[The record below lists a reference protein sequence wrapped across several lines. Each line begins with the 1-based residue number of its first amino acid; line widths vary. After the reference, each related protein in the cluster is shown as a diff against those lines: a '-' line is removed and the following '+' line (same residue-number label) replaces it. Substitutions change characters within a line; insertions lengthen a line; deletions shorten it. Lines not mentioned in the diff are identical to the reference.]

1 MLNLL
6 TYCNDICFF
15 RINTPM
21 RMRVIV
27 LAMLLLCANWLLA
40 QNCTTLGQTPGT
52 AFPVCGVSTFSQA
65 NVPICGVHNLAVP
78 GCSGNG
84 AGYGDK
90 NPFWYKFT
98 CFTSGTLGFL
108 ITPTDLGDDYDWMLY
123 DVTGRNPDD
132 VFTDNSLIV
141 TGNWAGTYGTTGA
154 SAAGVT
160 HIECGSDPSENKP
173 TFSAMPTLIVGHTYL
188 LMISH
193 FTDSQIGYKLSFG
206 GGTAVITDP
215 TLPKL
220 GTVLPGCGGVNVK
233 VVINK
238 KMKCNSLA
246 ANGSDFTLSP
256 AAATITGASSLSC
269 SSGFD
274 MDTVLLTFG
283 SALPPGN
290 YTLTMSKGS
299 DGNTLLDNCDR
310 NIPEGD
316 NLPFTIVAIQPT
328 PLDSLKPVG
337 CAPKDIDLVF
347 RKAIRCNTIAADGSD
362 FKITGPTPVTI
373 TGAKGVCSN
382 GLTYTISLQL
392 AAPIQ
397 TAGTYTIHLVTGLDG
412 STITDECGQTTPA
425 GVTLNFVTK
434 DTVNARFDH
443 QLYLTCTFGS
453 VVCSHPGGNGVN
465 EWNWNFNNQGQS
477 TLQNPTFTFPDFGT
491 KTIRL
496 AVSNG
501 VCKDTAEATVL
512 LDNDLRA
519 GFMLPDV
526 LCPEDAA
533 VFKDTS
539 FGKIIAWNW
548 DFDNGNGSQLQTPTP
563 QRFNRPAGR
572 NGFYTIRLIIE
583 NDLHCFD
590 TATHKM
596 EIVRSCYIA
605 VPNAF
610 TPNGDGNNDFLY
622 PLNAYKATR
631 LEFQVY
637 NRYGQQVFFTTSWLR
652 KWDGTLNGE
661 PQPSGAYVWKL
672 SYTNSDTGQRIFMK
686 GISALIR

>member
-1 MLNLL
+1 MK
-6 TYCNDICFF
+6 C
-15 RINTPM
+15 
-21 RMRVIV
+21 RVVV
-27 LAMLLLCANWLLA
+27 LALLLLCANRLFS
-40 QNCTTLGQTPGT
+40 QNCTTLGQTPST
-52 AFPVCGVSTFSQA
+52 AFPVCGESAFNQTS
-65 NVPICGVHNLAVP
+65 VPICNTQNLYVP
-78 GCSGNG
+78 GCSANG
-84 AGYGDK
+84 AGYSDK

-123 DVTGRNPDD
+123 DITGHNPND

-141 TGNWAGTYGTTGA
+141 TGNWAGTYGLTGA
-154 SAAGVT
+154 SASGVT
-160 HIECGSDPSENKP
+160 HIECGSDPAQNKP
-173 TFSAMPTLIVGHTYL
+173 TFSAMPALIAGHTYL

-215 TLPKL
+215 KLPKL
-220 GTVLPGCGGVNVK
+220 DKALPGCGGVSVK
-233 VVINK
+233 VVMNK

-256 AAATITGASSLSC
+256 AAAPITGASSASC
-269 SSGFD
+269 STGFD

-283 SALPPGN
+283 NALPPGN
-290 YTLTMSKGS
+290 YTLTMSKGG
-299 DGNTLLDNCDR
+299 DANTLLDNCDR

-316 NLPFTIVAIQPT
+316 KLSFTVVAIQPT

-337 CAPKDIDLVF
+337 CAPKTLDLVF
-347 RKAIRCNTIAADGSD
+347 SKGIKCSAIAADGSD
-362 FKITGPTPVTI
+362 FKVTGPRPVTI
-373 TGAKGVCSN
+373 TGARGACSN
-382 GLTYTISLQL
+382 GLTYTITLQL
-392 AAPIQ
+392 ATPIE

-412 STITDECGQTTPA
+412 NTIVDECGQQTPA

-434 DTVNARFDH
+434 DTVNARFNY
-443 QLYLTCTFGS
+443 QLYLGCKMDS

-465 EWNWNFNNQGQS
+465 TWAWNFNNEGSSNQQGL
-477 TLQNPTFTFPDFGT
+477 TFIFPTYGT
-491 KTIRL
+491 KDIGL

-501 VCKDTAEATVL
+501 VCTDTAHATVV
-512 LDNDLRA
+512 LDNELRA

-539 FGKIIAWNW
+539 FGKIISWNW
-548 DFDNGNGSQLQTPTP
+548 DFSNGNTSQQQTPTP
-563 QRFNRPAGR
+563 QRYNRPATRTG
-572 NGFYTIRLIIE
+572 GSYTVRLIVE

-590 TATHKM
+590 TATHKLQ
-596 EIVRSCYIA
+596 IVYSCYIA

-610 TPNGDGNNDFLY
+610 SPNGDGNNDYLY
-622 PLNAYKATR
+622 PLNAYKAQK

-637 NRYGQQVFFTTSWLR
+637 NRYGQQVFFTTNWLK

-661 PQPSGAYVWKL
+661 PQPSGLFVWKL
-672 SYTNSDTGQRIFMK
+672 SYINSDTGQRISLK
-686 GISALIR
+686 GVTTLIR